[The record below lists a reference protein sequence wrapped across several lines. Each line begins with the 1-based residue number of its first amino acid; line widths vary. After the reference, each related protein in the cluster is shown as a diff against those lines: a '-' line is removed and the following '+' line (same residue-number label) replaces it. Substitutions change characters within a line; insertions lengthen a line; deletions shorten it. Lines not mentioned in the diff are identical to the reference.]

1 MTVCKVMLVDDH
13 PLMRRGIH
21 QLLSFEPEFEVVA
34 EASNGAD
41 AVAKAHEL
49 ELDLVL
55 LDLNMKGMSGLD
67 TLKALRADGCEA
79 RIVILTV
86 SDSPADIEAIVR
98 SGADGYLLKDT
109 EPDELVELLKQ
120 AHQGDKAYSQEV
132 AKYLSERSDHEDVFD
147 SLTDRETQI
156 LREVARGFRNKQIAD
171 RLFISEST
179 VKVHMKSLLKKLQV
193 PSHGGNGT
201 LLRALRRY
209 QIITL
214 SSLCC
219 DLIF

>member
-13 PLMRRGIH
+13 PLMRRGIQ
-21 QLLSFEPEFEVVA
+21 QLLSFEPEFDVVA
-34 EASNGAD
+34 DVSNGAD

-86 SDSPADIEAIVR
+86 SDSPADIDAIVR

-120 AHQGDKAYSQEV
+120 ADHGDKAYSREV
-132 AKYLSERSDHEDVFD
+132 LKYLRERGDQEDVFE
-147 SLTDRETQI
+147 SLTDRESQI
-156 LREVARGFRNKQIAD
+156 LKEVARGFRNKQIAD

-179 VKVHMKSLLKKLQV
+179 VKVHMKSLLKKLRV
-193 PSHGGNGT
+193 PSRTAATILYLERFGD
-201 LLRALRRY
+201 
-209 QIITL
+209 IK
-214 SSLCC
+214 
-219 DLIF
+219 

>member
-41 AVAKAHEL
+41 AVAKAHELEL

-147 SLTDRETQI
+147 SLTERETQI

-193 PSHGGNGT
+193 PSRTAATVLYLERFGD
-201 LLRALRRY
+201 
-209 QIITL
+209 IK
-214 SSLCC
+214 
-219 DLIF
+219 